1 MLLLSLVAANA
12 ETTLADQGLPPPPT
26 ALAPGADRS
35 ERLYLEL
42 IVNTRSTA
50 KVVSVRKQGEHFWL
64 ARDTLGGMA
73 LPTAL
78 ADASEVDLAAL
89 DEAEVRY
96 DDVNQRL
103 YLDVPSAWLPP
114 QMLEGRPGPAIEPA
128 RSTPGALINYDLYT
142 SRVDTGRTRSSLW
155 HELRV
160 FGIGG
165 AFSSTGRFRYQ
176 LSDTPSGSEDD
187 GYIRYDTTWRSFDQ
201 DSLRALEVGDVIT
214 RPLAWTRAVR
224 LGGIQL
230 SREFSIRPDLVTYP
244 LPAFAGSTQVPT
256 TVDLLIDGNRI
267 DRRDIAPGP
276 FTFAD
281 IPTLN
286 GAGEATV
293 VTRDASGQRVV
304 TTLPFYVTNELLR
317 PGLSSYS
324 VGLGAL
330 REDYA
335 QRDFGYGQ
343 AAGDASYRYGVLDWL
358 TLSTHVETAESLALG
373 GAGSTLRL
381 WRLGTLEL
389 AVQHSDARRSGNAWS
404 AGYEYRGSTFS
415 VGTRWEE
422 RESGFSDLSRLAAD
436 DFHDGAE
443 QRGQVTAS
451 ASLGEW
457 GSVAAGYFDIRG
469 DDYAS
474 RLLNL
479 SYQRPLG
486 AGAQLALTASRE
498 PGESWATLAQLTFS
512 LPGVGGV
519 ASVGT
524 YRDTSGDVREQA
536 RYARSTPLE
545 GGWGW
550 NLGVERGGDDGS
562 DGSLGSQA
570 EVQYRHRV
578 ATLRGGYYEFGDSA
592 YYFGGVAGSVALME
606 QRLFAANEIR
616 DAFVVVSTDGHGN
629 IPVQYENQRV
639 GTTDDDGYLLVPWGN
654 AWYPGKYAINTL
666 SLPPN
671 VATSA
676 VEQSV
681 AVQAQSGY
689 LLNFPLERHAA
700 TNVKLVDESGAVLPV
715 GTPVSI
721 PGGGSSLVGWDG
733 MTYFESLTE
742 ATFVTAR
749 LPSGGR
755 CRAMIP
761 IEKEKNV
768 LYQPGAVTCRAI
780 ASGPMP
786 ADSGRGLGANPGTNL
801 GANPGANPNT
811 GLPPTADTL
820 DVSGPSRAPS
830 VQLKASASSMS
841 APTDWR
847 SAVEVR
853 P

>member
-1 MLLLSLVAANA
+1 MCSTPRLGLLLLSVATDPSAA
-12 ETTLADQGLPPPPT
+12 LADQGLPPPPT
-26 ALAPGADRS
+26 ALATQTDTS
-35 ERLYLEL
+35 ESLYLEL

-50 KVVSVRKQGEHFWL
+50 RVVSVRKQGEHFWVERE
-64 ARDTLGGMA
+64 ALGGMA
-73 LPTAL
+73 LPSAL
-78 ADASEVDLAAL
+78 GDASEVDLAAL
-89 DEAEVRY
+89 DRAKLRY
-96 DDVNQRL
+96 DAVNQRL
-103 YLDVPSAWLPP
+103 YLDVPGAWLPP
-114 QMLEGRPGPAIEPA
+114 QMLAGRPAPSVEPA

-142 SRVDTGRTRSSLW
+142 SRVDTGRTRTSLW

-176 LSDTPSGSEDD
+176 LWDTPSGESDD

-201 DSLRALEVGDVIT
+201 DSLRTLEVGDVIT

-224 LGGIQL
+224 LGGLQL
-230 SREFSIRPDLVTYP
+230 SRDFSIRPDLVTYP
-244 LPAFAGSTQVPT
+244 LPAFAGSTEVPT

-267 DRRDIAPGP
+267 DRQDIAPGP

-281 IPTLN
+281 ISTLN
-286 GAGEATV
+286 GAGEATI

-324 VGLGAL
+324 IGAGAL

-335 QRDFGYGQ
+335 QRNFGYGQ
-343 AAGDASYRYGVLDWL
+343 AAADASYRYGVLDWL
-358 TLSTHVETAESLALG
+358 TLGTHAETAESLALG

-389 AVQHSDARRSGNAWS
+389 ALQHSDARRSGNAWS

-415 VGTRWEE
+415 VGARWEE

-469 DDYAS
+469 DDYTS

-479 SYQRPLG
+479 SYQRSLG

-498 PGESWATLAQLTFS
+498 PGESWAGLAQLTFS
-512 LPGVGGV
+512 LPGTGGV

-524 YRDTSGDVREQA
+524 YRDATGEVREQA
-536 RYARSTPLE
+536 RYARSAPLD

-550 NLGVERGGDDGS
+550 NLGVERGDDQGGGS
-562 DGSLGSQA
+562 RLDGQA
-570 EVQYRHRV
+570 EIQYRHRL
-578 ATLRGGYYEFGDSA
+578 ATLRGGYYEFDDSA
-592 YYFGGVAGSVALME
+592 YYFAGVGGSVALME
-606 QRLFAANEIR
+606 SRLFAANEIR

-629 IPVQYENQRV
+629 IPVRYENQRV

-671 VATSA
+671 MATSD

-681 AVQAQSGY
+681 AVQSQSGY

-700 TNVKLVDESGAVLPV
+700 THVKLVDGSGEALPV
-715 GTPVSI
+715 GTPISI
-721 PGGGSSLVGWDG
+721 PGGGSSIVGWDG
-733 MTYFESLTE
+733 MAYFESLTA
-742 ATFVTAR
+742 ATAVVAR
-749 LPSGGR
+749 LPQDGR

-761 IEKEKNV
+761 VEIEKDV
-768 LYQPGAVTCRAI
+768 LYQPGAVTCYSI
-780 ASGPMP
+780 TASSVSSDAGNEEPTKP
-786 ADSGRGLGANPGTNL
+786 ADV
-801 GANPGANPNT
+801 
-811 GLPPTADTL
+811 LPPTADTL
-820 DVSGPSRAPS
+820 SVSGPSRSPAPS
-830 VQLKASASSMS
+830 N
-841 APTDWR
+841 WR
-847 SAVEVR
+847 TAVEVR

>member
-1 MLLLSLVAANA
+1 MCSPPRLGWLLLTVIVANA
-12 ETTLADQGLPPPPT
+12 PLVLADQGLPPPPT
-26 ALAPGADRS
+26 ALAPETDRP

-50 KVVSVRKQGEHFWL
+50 RVVSVRKQDEHLWL
-64 ARDTLGGMA
+64 EREALGGMA
-73 LPTAL
+73 LPSAL
-78 ADASEVDLAAL
+78 ADATEVDLSAL
-89 DEAEVRY
+89 DEADVRY
-96 DDVNQRL
+96 DAVNQRL
-103 YLDVPSAWLPP
+103 YLDVPSAWLPS
-114 QMLEGRPGPAIEPA
+114 QMLEGRPGPAVEPA
-128 RSTPGALINYDLYT
+128 RSTTGALVNYDLYT
-142 SRVDTGRTRSSLW
+142 SRVDTGRTRTSLW

-176 LSDTPSGSEDD
+176 LSDTPSGSTDD

-201 DSLRALEVGDVIT
+201 ESLRTLEVGDVIT
-214 RPLAWTRAVR
+214 RPLAWTQAVR
-224 LGGIQL
+224 LGGVQF
-230 SREFSIRPDLVTYP
+230 SRDFSIRPDLVTYP
-244 LPAFAGSTQVPT
+244 LPAFAGSTEVPT

-324 VGLGAL
+324 IGIGAL

-343 AAGDASYRYGVLDWL
+343 AAGDLSYRYGVFDWL
-358 TLSTHVETAESLALG
+358 TLSTHAETAESLALG

-381 WRLGTLEL
+381 WRLGTLEFAL
-389 AVQHSDARRSGNAWS
+389 QYSDARCSGNAWS
-404 AGYEYRGSTFS
+404 AGYEYRGSAFS
-415 VGTRWEE
+415 VGARWEE
-422 RESGFSDLSRLAAD
+422 RASGFSDLSRLAAD

-443 QRGQVTAS
+443 QRGQLTAS

-469 DDYAS
+469 DNYAS

-479 SYQRPLG
+479 SYQRPLV
-486 AGAQLALTASRE
+486 AGTQLALTASRE
-498 PGESWATLAQLTFS
+498 PGESWASLAQLTFS

-519 ASVGT
+519 ASIGT
-524 YRDTSGDVREQA
+524 YRDASGEVREQA

-550 NLGVERGGDDGS
+550 NLGVERGGDDGG

-606 QRLFAANEIR
+606 SRLFAANEIR

-671 VATSA
+671 MATSN

-681 AVQAQSGY
+681 AVQSQSGY
-689 LLNFPLERHAA
+689 VLNFPLERHAA
-700 TNVKLVDESGAVLPV
+700 TNVKLVDESGEALPV

-721 PGGGSSLVGWDG
+721 PGGGSSIVGWDG
-733 MTYFESLTE
+733 MTYFESLIET
-742 ATFVTAR
+742 TPVIAR
-749 LPSGGR
+749 LPEGGR

-761 IEKEKNV
+761 VEIDKDV
-768 LYQPGAVTCRAI
+768 LYQPGAVTCHSI
-780 ASGPMP
+780 APSPAPSSVSGKEMVTP
-786 ADSGRGLGANPGTNL
+786 ATR
-801 GANPGANPNT
+801 
-811 GLPPTADTL
+811 LPLSADTL
-820 DVSGPSRAPS
+820 SVSGPSRGPAPS
-830 VQLKASASSMS
+830 N
-841 APTDWR
+841 WR
-847 SAVEVR
+847 TAVEVR